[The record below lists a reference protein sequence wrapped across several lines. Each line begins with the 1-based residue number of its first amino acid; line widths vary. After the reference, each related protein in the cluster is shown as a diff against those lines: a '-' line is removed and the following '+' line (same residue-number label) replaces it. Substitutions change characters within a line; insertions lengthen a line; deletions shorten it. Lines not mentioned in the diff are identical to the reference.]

1 MSLLTNRNKTSTPCP
16 DCKLTQDA
24 SGTFKYG
31 SDKTGYTTS
40 IDREAAKKKHQR
52 MYPDAYKPK
61 MEMPPDVKASYK
73 AAMDS
78 SSAPM
83 KMPTLKK

>member
-40 IDREAAKKKHQR
+40 MDSMTAKKKHR
-52 MYPDAYKPK
+52 SKYPDAYKPK
-61 MEMPPDVKASYK
+61 MEMPADVKQGYK
-73 AAMDS
+73 AAMDTS
-78 SSAPM
+78 STPM